1 LSDLREQ
8 LQVDLGIER
17 RRLDRSMAQD
27 LGDIL
32 EPDVLTQHLARGRM
46 PKNMRPTARRLN
58 TGTLQRGSGNVR
70 DRVSGLTAREGP
82 ERRYRAKENVLAGH
96 LRAPSGEIDQKSIA
110 HILWQRQ
117 PNLATSLPRYPDRG
131 GLETQI
137 REAQTRHVTGA
148 QPEPDQ

>member
-1 LSDLREQ
+1 
-8 LQVDLGIER
+8 
-17 RRLDRSMAQD
+17 MAQN
-27 LGDIL
+27 LSNIFQ
-32 EPDVLTQHLARGRM
+32 PDVLTQHLARGRM

-82 ERRYRAKENVLAGH
+82 ERRYRAKENVLGGDLGA
-96 LRAPSGEIDQKSIA
+96 RSGEIGQKRIT
-110 HILWQRQ
+110 HVLWQRQ
-117 PNLATSLPRYPDRG
+117 ANLATSLARYADRG